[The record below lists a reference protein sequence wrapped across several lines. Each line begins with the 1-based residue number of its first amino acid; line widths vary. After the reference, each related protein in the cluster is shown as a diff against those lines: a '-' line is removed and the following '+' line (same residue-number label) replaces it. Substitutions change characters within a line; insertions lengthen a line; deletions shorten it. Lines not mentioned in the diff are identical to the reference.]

1 MAEFKLNEEQKELMK
16 KISDDVSKLIE
27 KYSNMG
33 KAFEVTTNMI
43 KAKMNYCDDERIEDI
58 QEEIEKLKSQ
68 TDNVEKALVKI
79 NYIAHGYDGYKSA
92 TTLLLA
98 AQSLISDVKYE
109 LGKLEGYSS
118 RSIYTYTDTS
128 ALTRNYEALKKSL
141 LEE

>member
-1 MAEFKLNEEQKELMK
+1 MAEFKLNEKQKELMK
-16 KISDDVSKLIE
+16 KLSDGASELIK

-43 KAKMNYCDDERIEDI
+43 KAKMNSCDDERIEDI

-92 TTLLLA
+92 TSLLLA
-98 AQSLISDVKYE
+98 VQSLISDAIYE
-109 LGKLEGYSS
+109 LGKLEGYSLGEIS
-118 RSIYTYTDTS
+118 TLSDT
-128 ALTRNYEALKKSL
+128 LTFARNYKALKNSL
-141 LEE
+141 LGE

>member
-16 KISDDVSKLIE
+16 KFSDDVSNLIK

-43 KAKMNYCDDERIEDI
+43 KAKMNSCDDERIEDI

-79 NYIAHGYDGYKSA
+79 NYLAHGYDGYKSA

-98 AQSLISDVKYE
+98 VQSFIGDAKYE
-109 LGKLEGYSS
+109 LGKLEGYSLGD
-118 RSIYTYTDTS
+118 IYNFEETCIF
-128 ALTRNYEALKKSL
+128 ARNYEALKKSL

>member
-16 KISDDVSKLIE
+16 KFSDDVSNLIK

-43 KAKMNYCDDERIEDI
+43 KAKMNSCDDERIEDI

-79 NYIAHGYDGYKSA
+79 NYLAHGYDGYKSA

-98 AQSLISDVKYE
+98 VQSFIGDAKYE
-109 LGKLEGYSS
+109 LGKLEGYSLGD
-118 RSIYTYTDTS
+118 IYTFEETCIF
-128 ALTRNYEALKKSL
+128 ARNYEALKKSL